1 VKNMNHKI
9 ALVALFGLLT
19 VGTVSCASTDKTS
32 SNAPDTNT
40 STSADGSGATSSPSG
55 GTSANSGS
63 GTTASP
69 AANTVKD
76 NKEDATSKVRRDQ
89 LNADIR
95 AREQRNNVTGG
106 DTDRDN
112 SDLSSQVRSKL
123 EANIPNGSLTVSAK
137 DGAVVV
143 SGTVPAQAQ
152 LAKIEPLAKQI
163 KGVKTV
169 KVAAKVAP
177 ASN

>member
-1 VKNMNHKI
+1 MNNKI
-9 ALVALFGLLT
+9 ALVALFGLLSI
-19 VGTVSCASTDKTS
+19 GTVSCASTDKTS
-32 SNAPDTNT
+32 SNAPDTNA
-40 STSADGSGATSSPSG
+40 STSADGSGTSSPNSTAGG

-63 GTTASP
+63 GTAASP
-69 AANTVKD
+69 AASTVKD
-76 NKEDATSKVRRDQ
+76 NKDDATSKVRRDQ

-95 AREQRNNVTGG
+95 AREQRNNITGG

-137 DGAVVV
+137 DGEVVV